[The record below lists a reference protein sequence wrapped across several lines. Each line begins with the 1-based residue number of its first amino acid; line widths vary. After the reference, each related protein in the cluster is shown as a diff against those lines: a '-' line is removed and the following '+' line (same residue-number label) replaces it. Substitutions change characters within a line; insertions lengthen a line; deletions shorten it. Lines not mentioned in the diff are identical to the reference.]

1 MKALADRRARIV
13 RVRAVQHIQ
22 ASIAAGEAE
31 ARANALADNEQKLV
45 ALRGNLQ
52 FDPGA
57 VQGGAM
63 AAQAELATRLEA
75 ARASMADNIAAARA
89 VATTKEQERLA
100 ARIRQEGA
108 EKLQQRAVQAMQDM
122 IEARLAA
129 GHRHRLAPKG

>member
-31 ARANALADNEQKLV
+31 QRANDLAESSRRLV
-45 ALRGNLQ
+45 ALRGGLEFSEGTVQ
-52 FDPGA
+52 AGA
-57 VQGGAM
+57 L
-63 AAQAELATRLEA
+63 AAQAELAARLEA
-75 ARASMADNIAAARA
+75 ARAGMADNIAAARA
-89 VATTKEQERLA
+89 VATTKEGERLA

-108 EKLQQRAVQAMQDM
+108 EKLQQRAVQQLQDS

-129 GHRHRLAPKG
+129 GHRHRLAPKA